1 VCHIHIFRQ
10 SVSRCSG
17 ERSFLM
23 PIITTDSGK
32 GKGNKKIMSWI
43 GWAAIIIIGLNVLFF
58 GTLAVMSFVEDR
70 RLKKLHEQH

>member
-1 VCHIHIFRQ
+1 
-10 SVSRCSG
+10 
-17 ERSFLM
+17 
-23 PIITTDSGK
+23 
-32 GKGNKKIMSWI
+32 MSWI